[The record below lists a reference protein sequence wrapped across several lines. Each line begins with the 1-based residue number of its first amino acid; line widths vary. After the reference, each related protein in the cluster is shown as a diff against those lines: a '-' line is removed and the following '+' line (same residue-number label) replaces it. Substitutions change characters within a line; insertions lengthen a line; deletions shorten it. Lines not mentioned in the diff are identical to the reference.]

1 MSNFSSDPQSVEIF
15 GGDSISMQM
24 AKDSSDK
31 YVPEVHVGASDIRGL
46 SHKSFLQAAAS
57 TATAVKTTSGVV
69 YGYSVSSLN
78 DVAVYLKMWNV
89 ASAPDVDVDTS
100 WKRYLIP
107 SHATPANGL
116 VTRDFWFPGVTF
128 STGLFVTVVDTLA
141 DGGAQTAVDANE
153 HLVTI
158 FYA

>member
-1 MSNFSSDPQSVEIF
+1 MANFESSPQSVEIY

-31 YVPEVHVGASDIRGL
+31 YVPEVHIGANDIRGL
-46 SHKSFLQAAAS
+46 SHKSFLQAASSA
-57 TATAVKTTSGVV
+57 ATAVKTTSGVV
-69 YGYSVSSLN
+69 YGYSVSSMN
-78 DVAVYLKMWNV
+78 EVVVYLKMWNV
-89 ASAPDVDVDTS
+89 TSTPDVDADSS

-107 SHATPANGL
+107 STGTPANGI

-128 STGLFVTVVDTLA
+128 SNGLFVTVVDTLA
-141 DGGAQTAVDANE
+141 DGESQIAVAANE

-158 FYA
+158 FFA